1 MIAARALRIL
11 GLPPRASESDIRSAW
26 RAKAKLFHPD
36 SPYGN
41 AAAFCEAKAAYDAL
55 INRPEQALKK
65 RVRVQATSQ
74 RAG

>member
-11 GLPPRASESDIRSAW
+11 GLDGHASEPQIRSAW

-41 AAAFCEAKAAYDAL
+41 ASAFLEAKAAYDAL
-55 INRPEQALKK
+55 VARPEQSLKR
-65 RVRVQATSQ
+65 RVRVQATS
-74 RAG
+74 RRGA